1 MERRDEGVGLSMI
14 GQVQTELDKA
24 ARRQINGWKAL
35 TVPSTAGGISKKETV
50 LRRGTM
56 NLDHY
61 LPVRDEVFRTPL
73 FFVMAT
79 TNRAYILDLL
89 PGQSMIEFLLNRG
102 YDIYVLDWTAPSAA
116 EKTLRLEDYIGA
128 FIPSCIAEIGKR
140 SGEPDVTLI
149 GYCMGGV
156 LALIYAAL
164 EFKGPVRNLV
174 CLTTPFN
181 WSKWGMFNVL
191 SDPRFSDIDGIVD
204 RLGNVPAELIVETIN
219 LLRPASRFV
228 EPIRFWD
235 NLWNDEYVR
244 SKRAFDKWGAESL
257 PLAGEYARQITKE
270 LLIGNK
276 LFEGTLEVG
285 GKRANV
291 GNIAVPFLQVVA
303 EHDHIVGREAT
314 QDLLE
319 RVGSTDK
326 QEIMVKGGHV
336 SVAAGGNAV
345 KRLWPALDKWLE
357 GRST

>member
-1 MERRDEGVGLSMI
+1 MTEHSRGNLMISGVQSE
-14 GQVQTELDKA
+14 VEKA
-24 ARRQINGWKAL
+24 VRRQINGWDML
-35 TVPSTAGGISKKETV
+35 TSPGKAGGVSEKDAV

-61 LPVRDEVFRTPL
+61 RPLQDEVYRTPL

-89 PGQSMIEFLLNRG
+89 PGQSMIEFLLGCG

-116 EKTLRLEDYIGA
+116 EKTLRLEDYVA
-128 FIPSCIAEIGKR
+128 EFIPECIDEIARR
-140 SGEPDVTLI
+140 SGEPNVTLI

-156 LALIYAAL
+156 LSLIYAAL
-164 EFKGPVRNLV
+164 HPSGPVRNLV
-174 CLTTPFN
+174 CLTTPFD

-191 SDPRFSDIDGIVD
+191 SDPRFSDVDAIVD
-204 RLGNVPAELIVETIN
+204 RLGKVPAELMVETIN
-219 LLRPASRFV
+219 LLRPASRLV
-228 EPIRFWD
+228 EPIRLWD
-235 NLWNDEYVR
+235 NLWNDEYLR

-257 PLAGEYARQITKE
+257 PLPGEYARQVTKE

-276 LFEGTLEVG
+276 LFEGTLE
-285 GKRANV
+285 
-291 GNIAVPFLQVVA
+291 IAGRRVDIGAITAPFLQVVA

-314 QDLLE
+314 RDLVE
-319 RVGSTDK
+319 RIGSTDK

-345 KRLWPALDKWLE
+345 KRLWPALDRWLE
-357 GRST
+357 TRST

>member
-1 MERRDEGVGLSMI
+1 MI
-14 GQVQTELDKA
+14 GNLQSELDKA
-24 ARRQINGWKAL
+24 ARRQINGWEAL
-35 TVPSTAGGISKKETV
+35 TVPGRAGGVSEKESV

-79 TNRAYILDLL
+79 TNRSYILDLL

-102 YDIYVLDWTAPSAA
+102 YDIYVLDWTAPSLA
-116 EKTLRLEDYIGA
+116 EKGLRLEDYVTD
-128 FIPSCIAEIGKR
+128 FIPTCIEEIRAR
-140 SGEPDVTLI
+140 SGEPDVTVV

-156 LALIYAAL
+156 LSLIYAAL
-164 EFKGPVRNLV
+164 YPTGPVRNLV
-174 CLTTPFN
+174 CLTTPFD
-181 WSKWGMFNVL
+181 WSKWGMFNIL
-191 SDPRFSDIDGIVD
+191 SDPRYSDIDEIVD

-219 LLRPASRFV
+219 LLRPASRLV

-270 LLIGNK
+270 LLIDNK
-276 LFEGTLEVG
+276 LFKGTLELSGRCADVS
-285 GKRANV
+285 A
-291 GNIAVPFLQVVA
+291 ITVPFLQVVA
-303 EHDHIVGREAT
+303 EHDHIVGRGAT
-314 QDLLE
+314 QDLVA
-319 RVGSTDK
+319 RIGSADK

-357 GRST
+357 ARST